1 MKRPEADD
9 DYIRG
14 VTRPARH
21 QRLLAFGLVL
31 ALTSGAVACNDE
43 PSEPTAADLLAEL
56 EGRSLTPAEVA
67 AREQVGQLLCGLD
80 DAVLLDVWDRLTPT
94 QLEFQDF
101 VFSRQCPE
109 RNELYARATGR
120 FATAN

>member
-1 MKRPEADD
+1 MAVRKLQLS
-9 DYIRG
+9 
-14 VTRPARH
+14 T
-21 QRLLAFGLVL
+21 LLAVPL
-31 ALTSGAVACNDE
+31 AVMLGACTSDSA
-43 PSEPTAADLLAEL
+43 EPTTADVLAEL

-67 AREQVGQLLCGLD
+67 AREQVAQLLCGLD
-80 DAVLLDVWDRLTPT
+80 DEILTTVWAQLKST

-120 FATAN
+120 FAVQE

>member
-1 MKRPEADD
+1 MVVRKLLVGTLLGVLPPALLGACTNDTAEPTTAD
-9 DYIRG
+9 
-14 VTRPARH
+14 
-21 QRLLAFGLVL
+21 VL
-31 ALTSGAVACNDE
+31 AQ
-43 PSEPTAADLLAEL
+43 L

-67 AREQVGQLLCGLD
+67 AREQVAQLLCGLD
-80 DAVLLDVWDRLTPT
+80 DEILTTVWAQLTST

-120 FATAN
+120 FAVQE

>member
-1 MKRPEADD
+1 MGPMVVR
-9 DYIRG
+9 
-14 VTRPARH
+14 
-21 QRLLAFGLVL
+21 RLLLGTLITL
-31 ALTSGAVACNDE
+31 LLVACTSD
-43 PSEPTAADLLAEL
+43 STEPTTADVLAEL

-67 AREQVGQLLCGLD
+67 AREQVAQLLCGLD
-80 DAVLLDVWDRLTPT
+80 DQVLTTVWADLTSS

-120 FATAN
+120 FALQE

>member
-1 MKRPEADD
+1 MVVRKLLVR
-9 DYIRG
+9 
-14 VTRPARH
+14 T
-21 QRLLAFGLVL
+21 LLALL
-31 ALTSGAVACNDE
+31 PAALLGACTSDSA
-43 PSEPTAADLLAEL
+43 EPTTADVLAEL

-67 AREQVGQLLCGLD
+67 AREQAAQLLCGLD
-80 DAVLLDVWDRLTPT
+80 DEVLTTIWARLTST

-120 FATAN
+120 FALQE